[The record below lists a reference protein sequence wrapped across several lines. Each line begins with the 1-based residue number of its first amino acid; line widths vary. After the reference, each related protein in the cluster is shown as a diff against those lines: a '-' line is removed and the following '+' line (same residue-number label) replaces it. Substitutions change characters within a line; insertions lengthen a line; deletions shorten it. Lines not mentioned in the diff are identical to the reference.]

1 MENIHDPAGVIS
13 SLQARI
19 QALEGQLLRER
30 REAQERQSEVISS
43 ALRRLR
49 LHGVVPLH
57 VGKQDLATLRE
68 SVGKVSPLLSQAIG
82 EVWMLSAAPVDE
94 SVKITLQEAANF
106 GNNRWF

>member
-1 MENIHDPAGVIS
+1 METIHDPAGVID

-19 QALEGQLLRER
+19 QALEAQLQREK
-30 REAQERQSEVISS
+30 REAQESQSEVIRS

-57 VGKQDLATLRE
+57 VGKQDLAALRE
-68 SVGKVSPLLSQAIG
+68 SVGKDYPLLSQAIG

-94 SVKITLQEAANF
+94 SVKTSLQEAANF